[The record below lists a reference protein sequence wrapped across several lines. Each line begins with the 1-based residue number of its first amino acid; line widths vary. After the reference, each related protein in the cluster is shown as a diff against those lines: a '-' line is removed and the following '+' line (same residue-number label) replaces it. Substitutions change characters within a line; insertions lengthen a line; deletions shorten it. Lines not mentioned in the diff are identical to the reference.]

1 MSIKQSTDLM
11 DLFEYDDFECDDH
24 TYQQIAK
31 NKCSTESGVPLS
43 VELSE
48 SLSKSQT
55 PVTGQPSGF
64 VKAQEIF
71 LRFDASGT
79 GISKI
84 TETISESSSDNSDSH
99 KNEPKKLQNCGKLN
113 SLESNESNDVI
124 LITNGDDCVELQ
136 YENEFIDPNEPD
148 CELPQ
153 SASKRHN
160 SIDNDYEE
168 LLFEGNFN
176 PTSVSSFTCF
186 TQPQIKN
193 G

>member
-1 MSIKQSTDLM
+1 MSIEQTPDLM
-11 DLFEYDDFECDDH
+11 DLFEYDEYDEYDH
-24 TYQQIAK
+24 TYQLIDED
-31 NKCSTESGVPLS
+31 KCSTESGVPLS

-48 SLSKSQT
+48 SLHKSQT
-55 PVTGQPSGF
+55 SVTGQPSDF
-64 VKAQEIF
+64 VKAPEIF
-71 LRFDASGT
+71 LRFDPSGT

-84 TETISESSSDNSDSH
+84 TETIAESSSDNSGSL

-148 CELPQ
+148 CELSQ

-168 LLFEGNFN
+168 LLFEGINN
-176 PTSVSSFTCF
+176 
-186 TQPQIKN
+186 KN
-193 G
+193 LNCTYIF